1 MPTPS
6 PEIIQ
11 LLAPLAAAMTA
22 PTFQNALVLLSGV
35 ILAPGRRTVAA
46 ALRVVGLGETPH
58 FANYHRVLNRA
69 RWSPLLLSRLL
80 LALLVRHFVPS
91 GPLVLLNDE
100 TLERRQGRKI
110 AYKSWFRD
118 AVRSTAGHMAVSLGI
133 RWCCL
138 CLLAPVPWSSRPWAL
153 PFLIVPVLAEKTC
166 EKLRRPHRS
175 GVEWAAAL
183 IAKVQQWQP
192 NRELVL
198 VGDGAYAALGLL
210 HACQGLPRPARLVSR
225 LRLDAVLHAPP
236 TPQPPSK
243 RGPKP
248 LKGPRQP
255 NLAARL
261 AAPET
266 FWEPLTLFWYG
277 GVPQTVEVATGT
289 ALWYTPGW
297 EPAPLR
303 WLLVRCS
310 PDAPPRFAPTA
321 YFCSDLSVTP
331 AQILTWFISRWN
343 IEVTFAELRAHLG
356 FETQRQWSRRAINRT
371 TPCLCGIFSVVVL
384 LAKFLHPQD
393 LPRQASAWYPKA
405 EATFSDALAA
415 VRAHLWNRMNYAG
428 SATQP
433 DLCLIPQ
440 ALFRQLQQVACYAT

>member
-11 LLAPLAAAMTA
+11 LLAPFAAAMTA
-22 PTFQNALVLLSGV
+22 PTFQNALVLLWGT

-69 RWSPLLLSRLL
+69 HWSPLLLSRLL
-80 LALLVRHFVPS
+80 LALLVRHFTPS
-91 GPLVLLNDE
+91 GPLVLLIDE
-100 TLERRQGRKI
+100 TLERRQGRQI
-110 AYKSWFRD
+110 LYKSWFRD
-118 AVRSTAGHMAVSLGI
+118 AVRSTAGHVAVSLGI

-138 CLLAPVPWSSRPWAL
+138 CLLAPVPWSTRPWAL
-153 PFLIVPVLAEKTC
+153 PFLVLPVLAEQTC
-166 EKLRRPHRS
+166 RKLRRPHRS

-183 IAKVQQWQP
+183 VAKVQQWQP
-192 NRELVL
+192 DRQLVL
-198 VGDGAYAALGLL
+198 VGDGAYAAVGLL
-210 HACQGLPRPARLVSR
+210 HACEDLPRPARLVSR
-225 LRLDAVLHAPP
+225 LRLDAVLHDPP
-236 TPQPPSK
+236 APQPPSK

-266 FWEPLTLFWYG
+266 VWEPLTLSWYG
-277 GVPQTVEVATGT
+277 GVPLTVEVATGV
-289 ALWYTPGW
+289 ALWYTSGW

-303 WLLVRCS
+303 WVLVRC
-310 PDAPPRFAPTA
+310 PPTEKQRFAPAA
-321 YFCSDLSVTP
+321 YFCSDPSVTP
-331 AQILTWFISRWN
+331 AQVLTWFMSRWN

-371 TPCLCGIFSVVVL
+371 TPCLCGIFSMVVL
-384 LAKFLHPQD
+384 LAKTLYPQE

-415 VRAHLWNRMNYAG
+415 VRAHLWGRMNYEG
-428 SATQP
+428 SAAQP

-440 ALFRQLQQVACYAT
+440 ALLRQLQQVACYAT

>member
-6 PEIIQ
+6 AEIIQ
-11 LLAPLAAAMTA
+11 LLAPFAAVMTA
-22 PTFQNALVLLSGV
+22 PTFQNALVLLWGA

-58 FANYHRVLNRA
+58 FGNYHRVLNRA
-69 RWSPLLLSRLL
+69 QWSPLLLSRLL

-91 GPLVLLNDE
+91 GPLVLLIDE
-100 TLERRQGRKI
+100 TLERRQGRRI

-118 AVRSTAGHMAVSLGI
+118 AVRSTAGHVAVSLGI

-153 PFLIVPVLAEKTC
+153 PFLVVPVLAEKTC
-166 EKLRRPHRS
+166 RKLRRPHRS

-192 NRELVL
+192 DRECVL
-198 VGDGAYAALGLL
+198 VGDGAYAAVGLL
-210 HACQGLPRPARLVSR
+210 HACQSLPRPVRLVSR
-225 LRLDAVLHAPP
+225 LRLDAVLHDPP
-236 TPQPPSK
+236 APQPPGK

-255 NLAARL
+255 ALAARL
-261 AAPET
+261 TAPET
-266 FWEPLTLFWYG
+266 GWEPLTLSWYG
-277 GVPQTVEVATGT
+277 GVPRTVEVATGT
-289 ALWYTPGW
+289 ALWYTQGW

-303 WLLVRCS
+303 WVLVRCP
-310 PDAPPRFAPTA
+310 PDEKQRFAPTA
-321 YFCSDLSVTP
+321 YFCSDPSVTP
-331 AQILTWFISRWN
+331 AQLLTWFISRWN

-371 TPCLCGIFSVVVL
+371 TPCLCGIFSLVVL
-384 LAKFLHPQD
+384 LAKVLHPQE
-393 LPRQASAWYPKA
+393 LPRQANAWYPKA

-415 VRAHLWNRMNYAG
+415 VRSHLWGRMNYEG
-428 SATQP
+428 SAVRP